1 MHIDPVLPEIM
12 KFLAIIVGL
21 SLILRKF
28 KQPGPVAY
36 ILAGIC
42 LGPSLLAVETDIH
55 ILSRMGSFGVIFLLF
70 FVGQEISVKQITENW
85 KVAVIGTFAQI
96 LLSVGFVFI
105 LGYFM
110 DWSWQRNLL
119 IGFAVSLSS
128 TAVAINILE
137 DKKQIKS
144 NVGKDVIT
152 VLISQDLAIVPMLII
167 LGSIAET
174 TEDMAANPWLQ
185 VLGGVVLVGS
195 IIVTKIA
202 VKRGIKILQFIK
214 GDPELQFFVPLLI
227 CLLFSFI
234 TGYFGI
240 STALGAFVA
249 GIITSSMGEKK
260 WFHENLE
267 PFKILF
273 VGIFFVSVGM
283 MMDLKFIWTNIIA
296 ISSLTFLAFFINT
309 AINTAMFHFF
319 GRPLSE
325 SLYGGALLSQIG
337 EFGFILAAVGHKL
350 EIINIFAYQLIMSVT
365 GITLFLTPAWA
376 LLIEKTMGVFKNQTL
391 DEKLVVNSK

>member
-55 ILSRMGSFGVIFLLF
+55 ILSRIGSFGVIFLLF

-96 LLSVGFVFI
+96 LLSIGFVFI

-152 VLISQDLAIVPMLII
+152 VLISRWR
-167 LGSIAET
+167 E
-174 TEDMAANPWLQ
+174 
-185 VLGGVVLVGS
+185 
-195 IIVTKIA
+195 TKI
-202 VKRGIKILQFIK
+202 V
-214 GDPELQFFVPLLI
+214 
-227 CLLFSFI
+227 
-234 TGYFGI
+234 
-240 STALGAFVA
+240 
-249 GIITSSMGEKK
+249 EK
-260 WFHENLE
+260 
-267 PFKILF
+267 P
-273 VGIFFVSVGM
+273 
-283 MMDLKFIWTNIIA
+283 
-296 ISSLTFLAFFINT
+296 SLT
-309 AINTAMFHFF
+309 
-319 GRPLSE
+319 GPV
-325 SLYGGALLSQIG
+325 LSQ
-337 EFGFILAAVGHKL
+337 
-350 EIINIFAYQLIMSVT
+350 SV
-365 GITLFLTPAWA
+365 
-376 LLIEKTMGVFKNQTL
+376 
-391 DEKLVVNSK
+391 